1 MKKLKMG
8 TPAMGIAVGLGLVG
22 FAVLIML
29 IGFWKALILAV
40 LFGIGYFIG
49 TVDNKQ
55 EFIKGAANKII
66 PAKEAKVIDI
76 KSEIARDQDERQAEM
91 EASAAA
97 TEEEKTEENEDGE

>member
-8 TPAMGIAVGLGLVG
+8 TPAMGIAFGLGLVC

-29 IGFWKALILAV
+29 IGFWRSLILVV

-55 EFIKGAANKII
+55 EFIKDAANKII

-76 KSEIARDQDERQAEM
+76 KSEIARDQDEHQAGM
-91 EASAAA
+91 EATAAEDE
-97 TEEEKTEENEDGE
+97 TQQNEDGE